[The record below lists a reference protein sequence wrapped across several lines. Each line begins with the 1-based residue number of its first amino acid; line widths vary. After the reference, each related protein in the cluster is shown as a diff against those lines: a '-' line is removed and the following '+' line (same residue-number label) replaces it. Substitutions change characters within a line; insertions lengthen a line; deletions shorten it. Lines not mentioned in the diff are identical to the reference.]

1 MICNIIS
8 NREKRGDVG
17 VFCIGP
23 DMKSAFASAGMAP
36 LLHRI
41 QIRTQES
48 EWGPNVDIGETPE
61 EIFVVAEFTGVK
73 KEDIKVTKEDDIIT
87 ISGNKKKE
95 KEGESASGGL
105 EEINHGNFSRSFML
119 PENVDKEKI
128 KAEFKD
134 GILKIRMPKK
144 EKVSKTV
151 EVN

>member
-17 VFCIGP
+17 IFCIGP

-36 LLHRI
+36 LP
-41 QIRTQES
+41 QES
-48 EWGPNVDIGETPE
+48 EWGPNVDIGETKD
-61 EIFVVAEFTGVK
+61 EIFVVAEFPGMK
-73 KEDIKVTKEDDIIT
+73 KEDIKVTKEDDILSIT
-87 ISGNKKKE
+87 GNKKKE
-95 KEGESASGGL
+95 KEGEYLL
-105 EEINHGNFSRSFML
+105 EEINHGSFSRSFML

>member
-1 MICNIIS
+1 MICNVIS
-8 NREKRGDVG
+8 NREKKGDVG

-23 DMKSAFASAGMAP
+23 DVKSAFGSAGMAP
-36 LLHRI
+36 LP
-41 QIRTQES
+41 QES
-48 EWGPNVDIGETPE
+48 EWGPNVDIGETTE

-95 KEGESASGGL
+95 KEGEYLL
-105 EEINHGNFSRSFML
+105 EEIKQGDFSRSFML

-144 EKVSKTV
+144 EKVRSKTV
-151 EVN
+151 EVK

>member
-23 DMKSAFASAGMAP
+23 DVKSAFGSAGMAP
-36 LLHRI
+36 LPE
-41 QIRTQES
+41 ES

-61 EIFVVAEFTGVK
+61 EIFVVAEFPGMK
-73 KEDIKVTKEDDIIT
+73 KEDIKVTKEDDILSIT
-87 ISGNKKKE
+87 GNKKKE
-95 KEGESASGGL
+95 KEGEYLL

-119 PENVDKEKI
+119 PENVDKERI

>member
-36 LLHRI
+36 VP
-41 QIRTQES
+41 QES
-48 EWGPNVDIGETPE
+48 EWGPNVDIGETPDE
-61 EIFVVAEFTGVK
+61 FFVVAEFTGVK

-95 KEGESASGGL
+95 KEGEYLL

-119 PENVDKEKI
+119 PKEVDKEKI

-144 EKVSKTV
+144 EKVNKTV

>member
-23 DMKSAFASAGMAP
+23 DMKSAFASAEMAP
-36 LLHRI
+36 LP
-41 QIRTQES
+41 QES
-48 EWGPNVDIGETPE
+48 EWGPNVDIGETKD
-61 EIFVVAEFTGVK
+61 EIFVVAEFPGMK
-73 KEDIKVTKEDDIIT
+73 KEDIKVTKEDDILSIT
-87 ISGNKKKE
+87 GNKKKE
-95 KEGESASGGL
+95 KEGEYLL

-134 GILKIRMPKK
+134 GVLKIRMPKK

>member
-17 VFCIGP
+17 VFCMGP

-36 LLHRI
+36 LP
-41 QIRTQES
+41 QES
-48 EWGPNVDIGETPE
+48 EWGPNVDIGETPDE
-61 EIFVVAEFTGVK
+61 FFVVAEFTGVK
-73 KEDIKVTKEDDIIT
+73 KEDLKVTKEDDVIT

-95 KEGESASGGL
+95 KEGEYLL
-105 EEINHGNFSRSFML
+105 EEIKQGDFSRSFML

-128 KAEFKD
+128 QAEFKG
-134 GILKIRMPKK
+134 GILRIRMPKK

-151 EVN
+151 EVS

>member
-8 NREKRGDVG
+8 NRKKRGDVG

-36 LLHRI
+36 MP
-41 QIRTQES
+41 QES

-73 KEDIKVTKEDDIIT
+73 KEDLKVTKEDDIIT

-95 KEGESASGGL
+95 KEGEYLL
-105 EEINHGNFSRSFML
+105 EEIKQGDFSRSFML

-128 KAEFKD
+128 QAEFKD